1 MTAMKKTTAV
11 LLTLL
16 ALTVFAMPL
25 AAGTKG
31 TWTGW
36 ITDDHCG
43 AKGAKAEHK
52 GCAEKCLN
60 GGSKLVFY
68 NTEDKKL
75 YSLDKQ
81 DVAKEHLGHE
91 VKVTGEVEGDA
102 IKIESIEM
110 AKAM

>member
-1 MTAMKKTTAV
+1 MKKMTAV

-16 ALTVFAMPL
+16 ALMAFALPL

-36 ITDDHCG
+36 ITDDSCG
-43 AKGAKAEHK
+43 AKGANAEHK
-52 GCAEKCLN
+52 SCSEKCLAK
-60 GGSKLVFY
+60 GAKLVFY

-75 YSLDKQ
+75 YTLDKQ

-91 VKVTGEVEGDA
+91 VKVTGEAEGNA
-102 IKIESIEM
+102 IKVESIEM